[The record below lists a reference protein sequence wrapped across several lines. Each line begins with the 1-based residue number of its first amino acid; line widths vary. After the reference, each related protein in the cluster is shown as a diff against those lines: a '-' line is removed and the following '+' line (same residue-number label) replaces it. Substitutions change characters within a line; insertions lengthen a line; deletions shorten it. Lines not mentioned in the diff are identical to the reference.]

1 MKLFF
6 TIIIAY
12 LMGSIPFSYLFSKL
26 KGVDPRKAGTRNVG
40 ASNVLVVAG
49 PGMAVLA
56 FLGDFG
62 KGFLAVILAR
72 TLGLSHLGVALSG
85 LAAVIGHDFS
95 IFLGFKG
102 GKGLATAGG
111 VLLAL
116 DPVFTFLA
124 MLLWILCM
132 IVLRYFIPSTVLMM
146 IFVPA
151 MMWMGSWRV
160 EYIIFGV
167 LNAGLS
173 VYAHRQDLQRFFRG
187 EELTIGESIAKYLK
201 K

>member
-1 MKLFF
+1 
-6 TIIIAY
+6 
-12 LMGSIPFSYLFSKL
+12 
-26 KGVDPRKAGTRNVG
+26 
-40 ASNVLVVAG
+40 VLVVAG